1 MAFCQSTKQTREVL
15 RQEIARFQGASLR
28 KQTPFPTHFKSTGEN
43 KMNAL
48 FRKQTDMPARTL
60 GPFLALTFGL
70 TWGLS
75 ALLFLF
81 YDQIVA
87 IFGEISMTNPLFI
100 LAVYAPGIAGVFLVW
115 WHYGLKG
122 LGSFFRRLTLWRA
135 PLSWWLFLVL
145 GIPAIVYTG
154 AALNGT
160 LNDPL
165 PFSSWA
171 ELLPAL
177 ALALFLGPIEEF
189 GWRGLALPLLQ
200 RRFAPFWAGLIV
212 GVFWALWHIPSFLMS
227 GTPQSAWSIWPNM
240 AGIVAISIL
249 LTPLFNAS
257 QGSLLIAILYH
268 FQVMN
273 PLFPDAQP
281 WDILIFIVVAVIVVW
296 LNRSNMFQRGAGV
309 TAVLM
314 RGDEMDLAERDLL
327 EAITS

>member
-1 MAFCQSTKQTREVL
+1 
-15 RQEIARFQGASLR
+15 
-28 KQTPFPTHFKSTGEN
+28 
-43 KMNAL
+43 MNVL
-48 FRKQTDMPARTL
+48 FRNSTNMPTRTL
-60 GPFLALTFGL
+60 VPFLALTFGL

-75 ALLFLF
+75 ALLLLF

-87 IFGEISMTNPLFI
+87 IFGEISMSNPLFI

-135 PLSWWLFLVL
+135 TLSWWLFLIL
-145 GIPAIVYTG
+145 GIPAIVYAG
-154 AALNGT
+154 AALKGT
-160 LNDPL
+160 LNNSL

-171 ELLPAL
+171 ELLPVL

-200 RRFAPFWAGLIV
+200 QRLAPFWAGLV
-212 GVFWALWHIPSFLMS
+212 LGAFWALWHIPSFLMS

-240 AGIVAISIL
+240 AGIVAISII
-249 LTPLFNAS
+249 LTPLFNAGR
-257 QGSLLIAILYH
+257 GSLLIAILYH

-296 LNRSNMFQRGAGV
+296 LNRSTMFQRGSGV

-314 RGDEMDLAERDLL
+314 PQDETDFA
-327 EAITS
+327 AWASIKTVGS